1 METGAIS
8 GMVTVEPEVLET
20 IARFSALSVP
30 GVEQLVEKDVD
41 RILGLQGKSVVIH
54 VEAGKVT
61 VDLSIVAGPEISLL
75 RLGRAVQYEVTRASQ
90 NMIGMP
96 GAYECTLVPNQSG
109 DYRALSCQMEYPL
122 MDGRLST
129 YGDISTDKRTG
140 DRAVNTKLES
150 QLTPAGKYLYQ
161 NLMKMTTGRLLS
173 IAQTAMNYS
182 SVQVI
187 WYPQVPWAAIEQ
199 DVRGVF
205 EGALKIA
212 EAVDQK

>member
-75 RLGRAVQYEVTRASQ
+75 RLGRAVQYEVTRAIQ

-96 GAYECTLVPNQSG
+96 VV
-109 DYRALSCQMEYPL
+109 
-122 MDGRLST
+122 
-129 YGDISTDKRTG
+129 
-140 DRAVNTKLES
+140 AVNVHIEDVVYPRSEKQLE
-150 QLTPAGKYLYQ
+150 A
-161 NLMKMTTGRLLS
+161 
-173 IAQTAMNYS
+173 
-182 SVQVI
+182 
-187 WYPQVPWAAIEQ
+187 
-199 DVRGVF
+199 F
-205 EGALKIA
+205 EN
-212 EAVDQK
+212 